1 MKKIFGN
8 DNFRLA
14 LLVLGILL
22 SRIPFLSEGF
32 GLDGDSWSVVLR
44 AKQLHDTGLY
54 EVSRLPGYPVQEWLT
69 SLVVGSGPFAVNLL
83 SALFSVLA
91 VVFFVFTL
99 KALRFKRPYLAG
111 IALAAVPVFYIHSTT
126 AIDYNYAL
134 AFILGSLLFIIKD
147 RIVLAGIFL
156 GMAVGCRITSGAMFL
171 PFVILML
178 KPDGVK
184 ANVMRIFRLGIPGLV
199 VAALLFYPVF
209 KIHGWGFFNFYDVP
223 YPSIPKV
230 LYKFAIEVWGIIGL
244 IALLIVTCLLFL
256 PNRLTKRQYLFPR
269 SVNEKYVIAWLVAID
284 LYIIAFLKLPME
296 AGYLIPIVPF
306 VILIFGKYLYD
317 KAFIFLCW
325 MLILSPFFGTI
336 SPNDRLDAS
345 TPSAL
350 SFNFN
355 AASESLN
362 LDLLKGPILS
372 YNSRRGNGI
381 KLVENVLA
389 SMDTVSSK
397 SVLVSGRWYYQLV
410 VVQGDTLRDKVLFK
424 SYLNEDEAVHFFAK
438 GYELYYMPMQDVF
451 NKKMLGIDLN
461 IYGAKPYLNNLEY

>member
-1 MKKIFGN
+1 M
-8 DNFRLA
+8 
-14 LLVLGILL
+14 
-22 SRIPFLSEGF
+22 
-32 GLDGDSWSVVLR
+32 
-44 AKQLHDTGLY
+44 
-54 EVSRLPGYPVQEWLT
+54 
-69 SLVVGSGPFAVNLL
+69 
-83 SALFSVLA
+83 
-91 VVFFVFTL
+91 
-99 KALRFKRPYLAG
+99 
-111 IALAAVPVFYIHSTT
+111 
-126 AIDYNYAL
+126 
-134 AFILGSLLFIIKD
+134 
-147 RIVLAGIFL
+147 
-156 GMAVGCRITSGAMFL
+156 
-171 PFVILML
+171 
-178 KPDGVK
+178 
-184 ANVMRIFRLGIPGLV
+184 
-199 VAALLFYPVF
+199 
-209 KIHGWGFFNFYDVP
+209 
-223 YPSIPKV
+223 
-230 LYKFAIEVWGIIGL
+230 
-244 IALLIVTCLLFL
+244 
-256 PNRLTKRQYLFPR
+256 
-269 SVNEKYVIAWLVAID
+269 
-284 LYIIAFLKLPME
+284 YIIAFLKLPME